1 MQVQQGLR
9 CTQSAAR
16 QQNRVRHR
24 PLRAGQNCSGVWGL
38 SGMNLGFPSSHSRS
52 SSMHSLGLPLTLND
66 CLKAEKQTDSGNY
79 FSVSKDPE
87 LEALSLSFQRNV
99 GFWVSAYTPGV
110 ALGAGRTSSPDSGFL
125 PLGCQDG

>member
-1 MQVQQGLR
+1 
-9 CTQSAAR
+9 
-16 QQNRVRHR
+16 
-24 PLRAGQNCSGVWGL
+24 
-38 SGMNLGFPSSHSRS
+38 
-52 SSMHSLGLPLTLND
+52 MHSLGLPLTLND